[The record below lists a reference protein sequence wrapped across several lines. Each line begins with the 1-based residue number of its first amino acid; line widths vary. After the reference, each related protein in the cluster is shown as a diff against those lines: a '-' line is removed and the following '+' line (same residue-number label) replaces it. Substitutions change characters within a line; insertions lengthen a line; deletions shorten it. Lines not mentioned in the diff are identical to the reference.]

1 MKYYQLF
8 YNSSQC
14 GMTGKV
20 GLSVRTAT
28 KGTPS
33 EYLSILN
40 EETYHSYN
48 AGSFS
53 IGGNP
58 SQALMDSPDRIYE
71 YPVRYYYRQFAQP
84 GKKPAYIIARVVSA
98 GFDYS
103 FYQTGELTRPGNY
116 IVHLYLFE
124 DAPEKEVF
132 DLLYGQP
139 QTGSNVFLPKDY
151 SPRIDNKEM
160 IDLMLGNPTPL
171 PEEEKPFTSS
181 CKEIPLES
189 FDLFFS
195 YLEAL
200 NRNVPL
206 VVKTKAADA
215 AKICAGLFRL
225 LPSSIVKDAT
235 FEINHQ
241 EQGTPIGVK
250 ITFINEYYKHP
261 VAKVMCEY
269 VDYTTGERQVPAM
282 EKFYRGELI
291 NRVSIGNLD
300 EIDKFGSWIYS
311 PWGAEASQKSLDF
324 AMALYNYCYNPD
336 SFSLSNID
344 SIEGLLPSIVKW
356 IGTSPEKAQ
365 PILSLL
371 IKDLNNANDLQS
383 FKAAIQK
390 AERIVKGGIDI
401 SSVKV
406 YAKSVFTPFLVSS
419 AEHLSSSLSQLGA
432 DILKKYGDLEQ
443 LPKLEKVI
451 EDIINLP
458 VALEQKE
465 RVISF
470 VESDPEKRVAVYEK
484 NLQNNPGVYPK
495 YKDLLTWDEAVVSQ
509 HDYFEILK
517 DHLSDKAIAPL
528 LFDDRMRKFKA
539 SEYKTWL
546 PFFKDFSQKNSE
558 FGKLIGKNGDN
569 IYKLAYDACL
579 RDIKDRESVFKD
591 TATFIKNNV
600 LDFNSITDYL
610 KSRKDW
616 KRLYD
621 VLNCTEPK
629 EGFNLYYQTAKVI
642 GFDEAMNKALPH
654 CLASLEGA
662 EEIKNAVHRLLD
674 DKKYNGK
681 ELLDK
686 VCKDNNID
694 VKSKCDFLTA
704 VAQHEKFDYKRI
716 EDYLLK
722 GCFGV
727 EQNKKAF
734 KSFFKKHFPELLAEQ
749 KKTQNDNWF
758 QKYKKQL
765 IIGCCLLFV
774 LIAAFVVFM
783 YFFNPGKA
791 ENETGKKNPTEM
803 PDTNSTNHNKESNVQ
818 STESALVNKSDT
830 SSDAQPETGSTDK

>member
-1 MKYYQLF
+1 
-8 YNSSQC
+8 
-14 GMTGKV
+14 MTGKV

-40 EETYHSYN
+40 EETYRSYN

-53 IGGNP
+53 IGGNS

-71 YPVRYYYRQFAQP
+71 YPVRYYYRHFAQP
-84 GKKPAYIIARVVSA
+84 GKKTAFIIARVVYA

-116 IVHLYLFE
+116 IVHLFLFE
-124 DAPEKEVF
+124 EAPKKEVF

-139 QTGSNVFLPKDY
+139 RTGSNEFLPKDY

-160 IDLMLGNPTPL
+160 ISLMLGNPTPL

-200 NRNVPL
+200 NRNIPL

-225 LPSSIVKDAT
+225 LPSSIAKEAT

-241 EQGTPIGVK
+241 EQGTPIGSR
-250 ITFINEYYKHP
+250 ITFINEFYKHP

-269 VDYTTGERQVPAM
+269 VDYLTGERQASAM
-282 EKFYRGELI
+282 EKFYRNELI
-291 NRVSIGNLD
+291 RRVSVGNLD
-300 EIDKFGSWIYS
+300 EVEKLGSWIFS
-311 PWGAEASQKSLDF
+311 PLGYEASQKPLDF

-336 SFSLSNID
+336 SFSLSSID
-344 SIEGLLPSIVKW
+344 TIDGLLPSIVKW
-356 IGTSPEKAQ
+356 IGASPEKAQ

-371 IKDLNNANDLQS
+371 IKELSTANDFQG
-383 FKAAIQK
+383 FKATIQK
-390 AERIVKGGIDI
+390 AERIEMAGINI
-401 SSVKV
+401 SSVKD
-406 YAKSVFTPFLVSS
+406 YAKGVFTPFLVSS
-419 AEHLSSSLSQLGA
+419 VEHLSSSLSQLGA
-432 DILKKYGDLEQ
+432 ETLKKYGDLEK

-451 EDIINLP
+451 DDIVNLP
-458 VALEQKE
+458 VALELKE
-465 RVISF
+465 KVINF
-470 VESDPEKRVAVYEK
+470 IEPDAEKRVSVYEK
-484 NLQNNPGVYPK
+484 KLQNNPGVYPK
-495 YKDLLTWDEAVVSQ
+495 YKDLLSWDEAIVSQ
-509 HDYFEILK
+509 HDYFKVLK
-517 DHLSDKAIAPL
+517 DHLTDKAIAPL
-528 LFDDRMRKFKA
+528 LFEDCMRKFKA

-546 PFFKDFSQKNSE
+546 PFFKEFSQKNTE

-569 IYKLAYDACL
+569 AYRLAYDACL
-579 RDIKDRESVFKD
+579 RDIKEKESVFKN
-591 TATFIKNNV
+591 TAVFIKDNV
-600 LDFNSITDYL
+600 LGFNSISDDF

-629 EGFNLYYQTAKVI
+629 EGFNQYYQTAKAI

-654 CLASLEGA
+654 CLASLESA

-674 DKKYNGK
+674 NKIITGK

-686 VCKDNNID
+686 VCKNRDID
-694 VKSKCDFLTA
+694 AKSKCDFLTA
-704 VAQHEKFDYKRI
+704 VAQCERFDQKRI
-716 EDYLLK
+716 EDYLYK
-722 GCFGV
+722 GFFGV
-727 EQNKKAF
+727 EQNKKAI
-734 KSFFKKHFPELLAEQ
+734 KNYFKKYFPELLAEQ
-749 KKTQNDNWF
+749 KKAQNENWF
-758 QKYKKQL
+758 QAHKKQL
-765 IIGCCLLFV
+765 VIGGCILFV
-774 LIAAFVVFM
+774 LIIAFVVFM
-783 YFFNPGKA
+783 LFFRPMKTDNKIKNQVQPNTTDTIPANQSEKTIVLPMEPVGEEEPKKPSDVLS
-791 ENETGKKNPTEM
+791 ETGPIDN
-803 PDTNSTNHNKESNVQ
+803 N
-818 STESALVNKSDT
+818 
-830 SSDAQPETGSTDK
+830 